1 MRLLFIMMLSSLLFM
16 APASGQSPNDDMQEY
31 AETVAAQVEKPGYY
45 GWGLGVQ
52 FPMVGVVTGF
62 GAMSNPGAGY
72 NLGFALSWEFIPRY
86 ELRLYAGGG
95 QTYGAE
101 AALDYRDDGQ
111 LEANSRSANQK
122 AQWLGLDLGA
132 GFTYLF
138 RDSSRQWT
146 PLVGVDAGFS
156 FHGYYYSLEPELV
169 LQLVQTGDAASRFAY
184 GETEGIGSSWHLS
197 ARGGVRLDFL
207 SWLSSSLELV
217 VTVSPISDSEPITNT
232 KPERDVSAPNDMLV
246 LTRLVFSI
254 GLGL

>member
-1 MRLLFIMMLSSLLFM
+1 MRSLFIILLSGLLFVSPAYGQTAEPVLEEPTESL
-16 APASGQSPNDDMQEY
+16 
-31 AETVAAQVEKPGYY
+31 AAQVDKPGYF
-45 GWGLGVQ
+45 GLGLGLQ

-62 GAMSNPGAGY
+62 GAVSNPGAGY
-72 NLGFALSWEFIPRY
+72 NLGFALTWEFIPRY
-86 ELRLYAGGG
+86 ELRFYAGGG

-132 GFTYLF
+132 GVSYLF

-146 PLVGVDAGFS
+146 PFVGVDGGFS
-156 FHGYYYSLEPELV
+156 FHGYYYSLDPELV
-169 LQLVQTGDAASRFAY
+169 LKLVQTGDSASRFAY

-197 ARGGVRLDFL
+197 TRGGVRLDFL
-207 SWLSSSLELV
+207 SWFSSSLELV

-232 KPERDVSAPNDMLV
+232 KPERDVMAPNDMLV

-254 GLGL
+254 WLGL